1 MLPWKS
7 ILQLQKSSPLPVY
20 LQISNGIIREIKT
33 GVIKPGMKMPGTR
46 DLSHM
51 LKVHRQTVVKAFDE
65 LDAQGWITSIPSKGS
80 FVSEHLPEINPRKLQ
95 SAKEIPKPL
104 NSTGYSFRVNQYIK
118 VPSLPLRNIIGFH
131 DGPDVR
137 LVPAKQ
143 IARAY
148 WSVVNRKSGLHHLS
162 YGYEIG
168 NYELRKVLSEE
179 LNCSRGMQTTP
190 DHIFISRG
198 SQMGV
203 FMLTQILIS
212 PGDNVIVGNP
222 NYYYT
227 DRTFMFA
234 GAKLIRVA
242 MDDSGIDVEQI
253 EQVCRKK
260 KIRVV
265 FLTPHHHYPTTVTL
279 SAARRMKLISLAEKY
294 GFIIIEDDYDYD
306 FHYESSPILPL
317 ASADRNGMVIYVG
330 TLSKTIAP
338 ALRLGYVAAPKNLI
352 QELCKLR
359 QVIDIQGDPLLEE
372 AVAQLFSLGEIR
384 RHMKKALKE
393 YKKRRDF
400 VCGLLK
406 EELPDAIQ
414 FKMPE
419 GGLAIW
425 AKFDEKIPLN
435 DLSVNLR
442 KKNIILSSGAIHN
455 VDDMPKLNA
464 TRMGFGWMDTREAER
479 AVDILCDVV
488 RG

>member
-1 MLPWKS
+1 
-7 ILQLQKSSPLPVY
+7 
-20 LQISNGIIREIKT
+20 
-33 GVIKPGMKMPGTR
+33 
-46 DLSHM
+46 
-51 LKVHRQTVVKAFDE
+51 
-65 LDAQGWITSIPSKGS
+65 
-80 FVSEHLPEINPRKLQ
+80 
-95 SAKEIPKPL
+95 
-104 NSTGYSFRVNQYIK
+104 
-118 VPSLPLRNIIGFH
+118 
-131 DGPDVR
+131 
-137 LVPAKQ
+137 
-143 IARAY
+143 
-148 WSVVNRKSGLHHLS
+148 
-162 YGYEIG
+162 
-168 NYELRKVLSEE
+168 
-179 LNCSRGMQTTP
+179 MQTTP

-203 FMLTQILIS
+203 FMLAQILIS

-234 GAKLIRVA
+234 GAKLIRVG

-317 ASADRNGMVIYVG
+317 ASADSNGMVIYVG

-372 AVAQLFSLGEIR
+372 AVAQLFELGEVR
-384 RHMKKALKE
+384 RHVKKALKE
-393 YKKRRDF
+393 YKKRR
-400 VCGLLK
+400 
-406 EELPDAIQ
+406 
-414 FKMPE
+414 
-419 GGLAIW
+419 
-425 AKFDEKIPLN
+425 
-435 DLSVNLR
+435 
-442 KKNIILSSGAIHN
+442 
-455 VDDMPKLNA
+455 
-464 TRMGFGWMDTREAER
+464 
-479 AVDILCDVV
+479 
-488 RG
+488 